1 MPRRVR
7 RPKDKEPVLTA
18 LVNEPEGGPFT
29 TFREVLVFAAALG
42 VASNRRVPFEPT
54 SEPIPWEVFG
64 NTATPTMDMIAAV
77 TTEEPEILG
86 DDRIDDRLTIFEEYA
101 NGGLEIIRERLAND
115 PRPALDVVL
124 DIVLDHEGGT
134 GMEAFDLEGIL
145 R

>member
-7 RPKDKEPVLTA
+7 RPKDKEELLTT
-18 LVNEPEGGPFT
+18 LVEEGPFT

-42 VASNRRVPFEPT
+42 VASERRAPFDQS

-64 NTATPTMDMIAAV
+64 NTAAPTMDMIAAV
-77 TTEEPEILG
+77 TSDEMDILA
-86 DDRIDDRLTIFEEYA
+86 DDRIDERLTIFEEYA

-124 DIVLDHEGGT
+124 DIVLDYEGGADK
-134 GMEAFDLEGIL
+134 EEFDLESIL

>member
-7 RPKDKEPVLTA
+7 RPRDKDELLTT
-18 LVNEPEGGPFT
+18 LVEEGPFT
-29 TFREVLVFAAALG
+29 TFREALVFASALG
-42 VASNRRVPFEPT
+42 VAAQRRVPFDQT

-64 NTATPTMDMIAAV
+64 NTAAPTMDMIAAV
-77 TTEEPEILG
+77 TSDEIDILA

-101 NGGLEIIRERLAND
+101 NGGLEVIRERLAND
-115 PRPALDVVL
+115 PRPALDVAL

-134 GMEAFDLEGIL
+134 GKDAFDLESIL

>member
-7 RPKDKEPVLTA
+7 RPKDKDELLAT
-18 LVNEPEGGPFT
+18 LVEDGPFA

-42 VASNRRVPFEPT
+42 VASQRRVSFEQT

-64 NTATPTMDMIAAV
+64 NTAAPTMDMIAAV
-77 TTEEPEILG
+77 TSDDIDILA

-115 PRPALDVVL
+115 PRPALDVIL
-124 DIVLDHEGGT
+124 DIVLEHEAAAG
-134 GMEAFDLEGIL
+134 EQPFDLESIL
-145 R
+145 S